1 MSDLAVTGRPK
12 TSPVWDYFSYDESA
26 KKSKCEVIT
35 NVVTKTK
42 CAKTFSG
49 KFSTNLKLHLKSSH
63 REAYDE
69 VIKKEKQNK
78 EKENEKKSCTRA
90 NAACNFSMES
100 NQPQITTF
108 LKRPKLYNNED
119 PKCKAITKKL
129 SIFLTASS
137 TPISLVED
145 PTFSSLITEL
155 DSRYSRYMMSKKIDE
170 VLIDLKGNV
179 LSHMLQARKVNFCT
193 DIWSKKRMTASF
205 IGVTAH
211 FFASHKRHNV
221 TLAVKRMP
229 SPHTGEEVV
238 KIVLQVFK
246 DWNIP
251 DHKIGSIITDNGSNM
266 VKAFKILQLQQK
278 ENMQSEGDDEEDFE
292 LCDTDNVDVLD
303 TGSLD
308 DSLPDQE
315 KTIEESHQQ
324 DMYEQEREFDEN
336 EFEHEIAF
344 VGYRRLSCFA
354 HSLQLVVSK
363 FDECSVFRHTIK
375 KAKNIVSKFNKSTKA
390 TEKLI
395 GNTGLKLLGDCPTR
409 WSSTYLLINRFL
421 TVKASVIQVL
431 DEHSWDGLQN
441 SEWRVLENIQELLQP
456 FAEYTTLC
464 SGEEYTTISS
474 VVPIVV
480 ELQYHLEEMSTK
492 PGMATISKRLN
503 NELKSRFDKY
513 VNPSA
518 AGFDVYY
525 LVATF
530 LDPKQGRIQSL
541 ERGAAPC

>member
-1 MSDLAVTGRPK
+1 M
-12 TSPVWDYFSYDESA
+12 
-26 KKSKCEVIT
+26 
-35 NVVTKTK
+35 N
-42 CAKTFSG
+42 
-49 KFSTNLKLHLKSSH
+49 
-63 REAYDE
+63 
-69 VIKKEKQNK
+69 KKE
-78 EKENEKKSCTRA
+78 S
-90 NAACNFSMES
+90 SMKM
-100 NQPQITTF
+100 N
-108 LKRPKLYNNED
+108 L
-119 PKCKAITKKL
+119 
-129 SIFLTASS
+129 
-137 TPISLVED
+137 
-145 PTFSSLITEL
+145 
-155 DSRYSRYMMSKKIDE
+155 
-170 VLIDLKGNV
+170 
-179 LSHMLQARKVNFCT
+179 
-193 DIWSKKRMTASF
+193 
-205 IGVTAH
+205 
-211 FFASHKRHNV
+211 
-221 TLAVKRMP
+221 
-229 SPHTGEEVV
+229 
-238 KIVLQVFK
+238 
-246 DWNIP
+246 
-251 DHKIGSIITDNGSNM
+251 
-266 VKAFKILQLQQK
+266 
-278 ENMQSEGDDEEDFE
+278 
-292 LCDTDNVDVLD
+292 
-303 TGSLD
+303 
-308 DSLPDQE
+308 
-315 KTIEESHQQ
+315 
-324 DMYEQEREFDEN
+324 

-395 GNTGLKLLGDCPTR
+395 ANAGLKLLGDCPTR

-513 VNPSA
+513 VNPCA

-530 LDPKQGRIQSL
+530 LDPKYTLILNDQQATVVKAHLIVALKTEISEFTDTTL
-541 ERGAAPC
+541 ESRSTETVSVVANSDEQPPLKKFRHLSSIISQRLREAHQVDKGIAATTAESEIERFYELRFNIPTSSKKRCSYILVRVGNYIT

>member
-1 MSDLAVTGRPK
+1 MSDRAVTGRPK

-42 CAKTFSG
+42 CEKTFSG

-100 NQPQITTF
+100 NQLQITTF

-119 PKCKAITKKL
+119 PKCKVITKKL
-129 SIFLTASS
+129 SIFLAASS
-137 TPISLVED
+137 APISLVED

-155 DSRYSRYMMSKKIDE
+155 DSRYSIPSRNMMSKKIDE
-170 VLIDLKGNV
+170 VLIDLKGNI
-179 LSHMLQARKVNFCT
+179 LSHMLQARKVNFFVLTYGARRNDCFL
-193 DIWSKKRMTASF
+193 S
-205 IGVTAH
+205 VTAH

-229 SPHTGEEVV
+229 SPHTGEKVL
-238 KIVLQVFK
+238 KIVLQIFK
-246 DWNIP
+246 DWSIP

-278 ENMQSEGDDEEDFE
+278 ENMQIEGDDEEDFE

-303 TGSLD
+303 IGSLD

-390 TEKLI
+390 TEKL
-395 GNTGLKLLGDCPTR
+395 NANAGLKLLGDCPTR

-431 DEHSWDGLQN
+431 VEHSWDSLQN
-441 SEWRVLENIQELLQP
+441 SEWKVLENIQELLQP

-480 ELQYHLEEMSTK
+480 ELQYHLEEISTK
-492 PGMATISKRLN
+492 LGMATISKRLN
-503 NELKSRFDKY
+503 NELKSHFDKY

-530 LDPKQGRIQSL
+530 LDPKFTLIL
-541 ERGAAPC
+541 ND